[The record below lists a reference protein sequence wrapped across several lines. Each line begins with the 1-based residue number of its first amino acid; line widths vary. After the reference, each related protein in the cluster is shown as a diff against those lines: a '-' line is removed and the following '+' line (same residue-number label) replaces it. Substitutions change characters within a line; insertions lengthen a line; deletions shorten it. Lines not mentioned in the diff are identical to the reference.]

1 MTKRIEKLR
10 GEVAITVIDE
20 DAEVA
25 GFYRGEAVEAVLRT
39 LEERGT
45 PSKTRGSRACNPRI

>member
-10 GEVAITVIDE
+10 GEVAITVIEE

-25 GFYRGEAVEAVLRT
+25 GFYRGDAVEAVLRT
-39 LEERGT
+39 LEERGDAL
-45 PSKTRGSRACNPRI
+45 KN